1 MKFFSGLAVLL
12 LAGSVTVSAG
22 CGSSDS
28 DSVGDDGRV
37 PVVGTSTFVR
47 EDTDS
52 TQTQAG
58 DVLEARDLVW
68 VYENVMSDERVS
80 GTSTVTINYD
90 MYPTGIADMWGTT
103 VLTNDGGTW
112 EGEWVGSIRG
122 DGTHTTF
129 ETLTGTGDYAGLRY
143 VYFTASGDPS
153 GEFAEQEPALV
164 GWIEPTDQT

>member
-1 MKFFSGLAVLL
+1 MQFLRGLAALL
-12 LAGSVTVSAG
+12 LAGSMTVSAG

-47 EDTDS
+47 EDADS
-52 TQTQAG
+52 TQNQSG

-80 GTSTVTINYD
+80 GIATVTINYD
-90 MYPTGIADMWGTT
+90 MYPAGIADMWGTT

-112 EGEWVGSIRG
+112 EGEWIGSIRG

-129 ETLTGTGDYAGLRY
+129 ETLTGTGDYDGLRY
-143 VYFTASGDPS
+143 SYFTVFGDPS
-153 GEFAEQEPALV
+153 GQFAEQEPGLV
-164 GWIEPTDQT
+164 GWIEPADQT

>member
-1 MKFFSGLAVLL
+1 MKYVRGLAVLL
-12 LAGSVTVSAG
+12 LAGSVTIFAG
-22 CGSSDS
+22 CGDSNS

-47 EDTDS
+47 EDADS

-68 VYENVMSDERVS
+68 VYESVMSDKRVS

-90 MYPTGIADMWGTT
+90 MYPTEIADMWGTT
-103 VLTNDGGTW
+103 VIANDGGTW
-112 EGEWVGSIRG
+112 EGEWVGSIHS
-122 DGTHTTF
+122 DGTHTTY
-129 ETLTGTGDYAGLRY
+129 ETLTGTGDYEGLRY
-143 VYFTASGDPS
+143 SYFTVFAEPG
-153 GEFAEQEPALV
+153 GEFVGKDAGMV

>member
-1 MKFFSGLAVLL
+1 MKCIRGLAALL
-12 LAGSVTVSAG
+12 LAGSVTVFAG
-22 CGSSDS
+22 CGGSD
-28 DSVGDDGRV
+28 DDGVGDDGRV

-47 EDTDS
+47 EDADS
-52 TQTQAG
+52 TQSQAG

-68 VYENVMSDERVS
+68 VYENVMSDARVS

-112 EGEWVGSIRG
+112 EGEWVGSIHS
-122 DGTHTTF
+122 DGTHTTL

-143 VYFTASGDPS
+143 TYFTVFADPS
-153 GEFAEQEPALV
+153 GEFPEQQPGLA